1 MKKST
6 KVLVSAIII
15 LILLALIGAFLA
27 KEGSLVLFL
36 IRLAIGLSMITI
48 FMSAML
54 GGIPYLLS
62 EKCPN
67 CKSLNSFS
75 TVEEIID
82 NRAHIKYKR
91 CRSCGH
97 KKPWK

>member
-1 MKKST
+1 MKKTT

-15 LILLALIGAFLA
+15 LILLSLIGTFLLN
-27 KEGSLVLFL
+27 EGSMFLFL
-36 IRLAIGLSMITI
+36 IRLAIGLSLITI
-48 FMSAML
+48 FMSALL

-62 EKCPN
+62 EKCPK

-82 NRAHIKYKR
+82 NRVHIKYKR
-91 CRSCGH
+91 CRSCGY
-97 KKPWK
+97 KKPLK